1 MSKLPN
7 SMSIYNFLERKIGK
21 DCFQLIIQYLLIEYG
36 FPKNISFV
44 IENMNY
50 FKCIVYNPLNNKID
64 YKYLPYFS
72 NKRDYY
78 SDSPAVNDKIV
89 YYVIDNL
96 DYRYYYRKREII
108 LLNDVDVKRLI
119 ERYTTLL
126 DDVKRLIQQ
135 HTTLPVLNND
145 KRLIQQHTTLPVL
158 RYEKKFY
165 KSKKQKYHNNHKHHR
180 KKYNKQCSA
189 RKN

>member
-1 MSKLPN
+1 
-7 SMSIYNFLERKIGK
+7 MSIYNFLERKIGK
-21 DCFQLIIQYLLIEYG
+21 DCFQLIIQFLLIKYG

-96 DYRYYYRKREII
+96 DYRYYYNESHRNFPILSITEISVYKPI
-108 LLNDVDVKRLI
+108 KKEIFLFNDVDVKRLI
-119 ERYTTLL
+119 QL
-126 DDVKRLIQQ
+126 
-135 HTTLPVLNND
+135 HTTLPVS
-145 KRLIQQHTTLPVL
+145 
-158 RYEKKFY
+158 RYEKKFLKSELY
-165 KSKKQKYHNNHKHHR
+165 NSKKKPKYHNNHKYHR
-180 KKYNKQCSA
+180 KKYNKQYSS